1 MVYLRGTGAR
11 RPPSPGCIS
20 QSRAAAAA
28 TAPSAGL
35 GRSDEGEGMTGGC
48 PRMKG
53 ARGQSLG
60 VWGARIA
67 TCGCPGHA
75 RFASAP
81 LGAGGG
87 GPAGEAR
94 PPCGAAA
101 AGPRAAG
108 CPGFGEGGGLG
119 VWRAAVLRLKVGCGS
134 KRGGDDG

>member
-108 CPGFGEGGGLG
+108 CPGVGEGGGLG
-119 VWRAAVLRLKVGCGS
+119 GMAGGCPAIKGWLRKQA
-134 KRGGDDG
+134 GGG